1 MNVEFSEQ
9 AKNDPNCEIRLG
21 IASWDDSDGSKYV
34 TPARID
40 FAGVILLDIL
50 YRIMYIVRYRRNV

>member
-9 AKNDPNCEIRLG
+9 AENDPNCEILFG
-21 IASWDDSDGSKYV
+21 ITIRNFTEYV
-34 TPARID
+34 TPARVD